1 MSVNGENHSNYNL
14 YIIEN
19 AVTIAPR
26 ENFTKET
33 NSYWSIEQRKNCSAE
48 KTLGTVY
55 YQSKDFHENLKTED

>member
-33 NSYWSIEQRKNCSAE
+33 NN
-48 KTLGTVY
+48 
-55 YQSKDFHENLKTED
+55 F